1 MKKFLCLIA
10 ILTLVSPCFAKP
22 IRIMVFGDSLSWG
35 FIPNEGRASERYP
48 ADGRWPDVLQKEL
61 GSDYEVIN
69 ESLNGRTT
77 DASDNQLAGA
87 GLDGSAYLP
96 AAITTHHPLD
106 LVIIMVGGNDLK
118 AAYNR
123 TPYRIAL
130 GAGHLIDICNT
141 IGGGLG
147 TTYKSP
153 KVLLICPPP
162 LSPLI
167 EQGSVFP
174 EMFKGGLQ
182 KTKYLSKLYEGIA
195 RLGGA
200 DFFDAGTV
208 ITTDG
213 PDGLH
218 LTAEAEKKLGTAVA
232 TKVKEI
238 FK

>member
-1 MKKFLCLIA
+1 MKKLLCLVA
-10 ILTLVSPCFAKP
+10 ILALVTPCFADP
-22 IRIMVFGDSLSWG
+22 IGIMVFGDSLSWG

-48 ADGRWPDVLQKEL
+48 VDSRWPAVMQKEL
-61 GSDYEVIN
+61 GSDYEVSD

-96 AAITTHHPLD
+96 AAITSHHPLD

-162 LSPLI
+162 LSPKI

-174 EMFKGGLQ
+174 EMFKGGLE
-182 KTKYLSKLYEGIA
+182 KTKELSKLYEGIA

-200 DFFDAGTV
+200 DFLDAGTV

-213 PDGLH
+213 ADGLH

-232 TKVKEI
+232 AKVKEMM
-238 FK
+238 K

>member
-1 MKKFLCLIA
+1 MKKFFCLIA

-22 IRIMVFGDSLSWG
+22 IRIMVYGDSLSWG
-35 FIPNEGRASERYP
+35 FIPNEGRPSERYP
-48 ADGRWPDVLQKEL
+48 ADSRWPDVLQKEL

-96 AAITTHHPLD
+96 AAITSHHPLD

-123 TPYRIAL
+123 TPFRIAL
-130 GAGHLIDICNT
+130 GAGRLIDICNT

-153 KVLLICPPP
+153 KVLLICPPQLGP
-162 LSPLI
+162 
-167 EQGSVFP
+167 QVFP
-174 EMFKGGLQ
+174 EQFKGGLE
-182 KTKYLSKLYEGIA
+182 KSPHLSKLYEGIA

-200 DFFDAGTV
+200 DFFDANTV

-213 PDGLH
+213 ADGLH
-218 LTAEAEKKLGTAVA
+218 LTADAEKKLGTAVA
-232 TKVKEI
+232 AKVKEI
-238 FK
+238 MK

>member
-10 ILTLVSPCFAKP
+10 IMTLVSSCFAKP

-77 DASDNQLAGA
+77 DASDSQLAGA

-96 AAITTHHPLD
+96 AAIATHHPLD

-130 GAGHLIDICNT
+130 GAPTSSTRAQSSRRMAPRGFI
-141 IGGGLG
+141 
-147 TTYKSP
+147 
-153 KVLLICPPP
+153 
-162 LSPLI
+162 
-167 EQGSVFP
+167 
-174 EMFKGGLQ
+174 
-182 KTKYLSKLYEGIA
+182 
-195 RLGGA
+195 
-200 DFFDAGTV
+200 
-208 ITTDG
+208 
-213 PDGLH
+213 
-218 LTAEAEKKLGTAVA
+218 
-232 TKVKEI
+232 
-238 FK
+238 